1 MSPHTNRRSRR
12 MKANFF
18 ANMKISRKLVAVF
31 LATSVIAM
39 CVNIFIYL
47 NLNQALEKINSV
59 FSSNIS
65 FNELSDSLNKT
76 HQGLTGFL
84 ETKGTDDFEL
94 YYASSLDVKNISRS
108 LNSNVADNSI
118 KLSERD
124 IRNMLDTYLK
134 TADEAVTAKRGRK
147 IDEYTAKYEECTR
160 IKDYLNTYIYS
171 VNNEQFRTN
180 SETYMALV
188 NSLRYTEIMSMLIF
202 AVASVMNVLLIV
214 ILTSTITRPL
224 TRLSAKADEISQG
237 SPENVEP
244 LEVYSD
250 DEVGKVTRAF
260 NEMLASI
267 KDYIAR
273 IRTQLITQSEM
284 KEKNLLMETHLKDA
298 QLKYLQSQIN
308 PHFLFNTL
316 NAGAQLAMM
325 EGADRTVE
333 YIRNMADFF
342 RYNVKKSSE
351 TVKLSEE
358 IELVDSYMY
367 ILNVRFAGEM
377 LFEKDI
383 DESLLNVMVP
393 SMIIQP
399 LVENSIKYG
408 IKDLEPGEGKV
419 TLSVYRE
426 DKMCC
431 IRVSDNGIGTDEEI
445 IEKIMNHEKKPSETR
460 GVGITN
466 VMSRLDLYYNNK
478 EVFEM
483 KSRKNEGTHVTIK
496 IPLEDTNV

>member
-1 MSPHTNRRSRR
+1 MNTTRRRSRL
-12 MKANFF
+12 MADFF
-18 ANMKISRKLVAVF
+18 ANMRISRKLVAVF
-31 LATSVIAM
+31 LVTSFIAM
-39 CVNIFIYL
+39 GVNVFIYL
-47 NLNQALEKINSV
+47 NLNQALDKINSV
-59 FSSNIS
+59 FASNIS
-65 FNELSDSLNKT
+65 LNELSDSLNKT

-94 YYASSLDVKNISRS
+94 YYASSLEIKNMSRQ
-108 LNSNVADNSI
+108 LNSNVTDNNI
-118 KLSERD
+118 RLSERD
-124 IRNMLDTYLK
+124 IRNMIDTYLSY
-134 TADEAVTAKRGRK
+134 ADAAVQAKRGRN
-147 IDEYTAKYEECTR
+147 IDEYTAKYNECTR

-171 VNNEQFRTN
+171 VNNDQFKTN

-188 NSLRYTEIMSMLIF
+188 DSLKYTEVMSVLIF
-202 AVASVMNVLLIV
+202 VVASVMNVLLIV

-244 LEVYSD
+244 LEVYSE

-273 IRTQLITQSEM
+273 IRTQLITESEM

-426 DKMCC
+426 NNMCC

-466 VMSRLDLYYNNK
+466 VMSRLDLYYNNR

>member
-1 MSPHTNRRSRR
+1 M
-12 MKANFF
+12 ANFF

-31 LATSVIAM
+31 LATSFIAM
-39 CVNIFIYL
+39 GVNIFIYL
-47 NLNQALEKINSV
+47 NLNQALEKINTV
-59 FSSNIS
+59 FASNIS
-65 FNELSDSLNKT
+65 LNELSDSLNRT

-94 YYASSLDVKNISRS
+94 YYASSLDVRNMSRK
-108 LNSNVADNSI
+108 LNSNVTDNSI

-134 TADEAVTAKRGRK
+134 IADQAVQAKRGRD
-147 IDEYTAKYEECTR
+147 IDEYTSKYNECTKIR
-160 IKDYLNTYIYS
+160 DYLNTYIYS
-171 VNNEQFRTN
+171 VNNDQFKTN

-188 NSLRYTEIMSMLIF
+188 NSLRYTEVMSVLIF
-202 AVASVMNVLLIV
+202 VVASVMNVLLII

-244 LEVYSD
+244 LAVYSD

-273 IRTQLITQSEM
+273 IRTQLITESEM

-367 ILNVRFAGEM
+367 ILNVRYSGEI
-377 LFEKDI
+377 LFEKEI
-383 DESLLNVMVP
+383 DEKLLNVMVP

-419 TLSVYRE
+419 TLAVYRE
-426 DKMCC
+426 DDMCC

-445 IEKIMNHEKKPSETR
+445 IEKIMNHEKQPSETR

-466 VMSRLDLYYNNK
+466 VMARLDLYYNNK

-496 IPLEDTNV
+496 IPLEEANV

>member
-1 MSPHTNRRSRR
+1 
-12 MKANFF
+12 MKLDKFLS
-18 ANMKISRKLVAVF
+18 NMKISRKPVAVF

-39 CVNIFIYL
+39 CVNLFIYI
-47 NLNQALEKINSV
+47 NLNQALDKINSV

-65 FNELSDSLNKT
+65 LNELSDSLNQT
-76 HQGLTGFL
+76 HQGLTGYL
-84 ETKGTDDFEL
+84 ETKGTDDLEL
-94 YYASSLDVKNISRS
+94 YFASYLNVKQMMRL
-108 LNSNVADNSI
+108 LNSNVTDNNV
-118 KLSERD
+118 KLAERD
-124 IRNMLDTYLK
+124 IREMLDTYLK
-134 TADEAVTAKRGRK
+134 TADEAVQAKRGRN
-147 IDEYTAKYEECTR
+147 IDEYTAKYNECTR

-180 SETYMALV
+180 SENYLALV

-202 AVASVMNVLLIV
+202 AVASVMNVLLII

-224 TRLSAKADEISQG
+224 TRLSSKAEEIISAG
-237 SPENVEP
+237 SPENIEP
-244 LEVYSD
+244 LEVRSG
-250 DEVGKVTRAF
+250 DEVGKVTMAF

-426 DKMCC
+426 DGFAC

>member
-1 MSPHTNRRSRR
+1 

-47 NLNQALEKINSV
+47 NLNQALEKINTV

-367 ILNVRFAGEM
+367 ILNVRYAGEM

-426 DKMCC
+426 DGFAC

>member
-1 MSPHTNRRSRR
+1 

-31 LATSVIAM
+31 LATSIIAM
-39 CVNIFIYL
+39 GVNIFIYVNL
-47 NLNQALEKINSV
+47 NLALDKINQV

-65 FNELSDSLNKT
+65 LNELSDNLNQI
-76 HQGLTGFL
+76 HAGLTGYL
-84 ETKGTDDFEL
+84 ETKGTDDLEL
-94 YYASSLDVKNISRS
+94 YYASTQSMNTLMKD
-108 LNSNVADNSI
+108 LNDTVTDNSV

-124 IRNMLDTYLK
+124 IRNMLEPYLAP
-134 TADEAVTAKRGRK
+134 ADEAIQAKRGRN
-147 IDEYTAKYEECTR
+147 IDEYTTKYNECTR

-180 SETYMALV
+180 SNNYNALV

-202 AVASVMNVLLIV
+202 AVASVMNILLII
-214 ILTSTITRPL
+214 ILTNTITRPL

-244 LEVYSD
+244 LEVISD

-342 RYNVKKSSE
+342 RYNVKKNSE

-408 IKDLEPGEGKV
+408 IKDLEPGEGKI

-426 DKMCC
+426 GDNCC
-431 IRVSDNGIGTDEEI
+431 IRVSDNGIGTDEDI
-445 IEKIMNHEKKPSETR
+445 IEKIMSNEKKPSETR

-466 VMSRLDLYYNNK
+466 VMERLDLHYNNR
-478 EVFEM
+478 EVFEI
-483 KSRKNEGTHVTIK
+483 KSKKNEGTHVTIK
-496 IPLEDTNV
+496 IPLEDGNV

>member
-1 MSPHTNRRSRR
+1 

-31 LATSVIAM
+31 LVTSVIAM
-39 CVNIFIYL
+39 CVNIFVYI
-47 NLNQALEKINSV
+47 NLNQALDKINTV

-65 FNELSDSLNKT
+65 LNELSDNLNEM
-76 HQGLTGFL
+76 HNGLTGFL
-84 ETKGTDDFEL
+84 ETKGTDDLEL
-94 YYASSLDVKNISRS
+94 YFASSQKMNIMMKDLNNTVTDNNVK
-108 LNSNVADNSI
+108 LA
-118 KLSERD
+118 ERD

-134 TADEAVTAKRGRK
+134 TADEAVQAKRGRN
-147 IDEYTAKYEECTR
+147 IDEYTSKYNECCKIR
-160 IKDYLNTYIYS
+160 DYLNTYIYS

-180 SETYMALV
+180 SNNYSALV
-188 NSLRYTEIMSMLIF
+188 NSLRYTEIISMLIF

-214 ILTSTITRPL
+214 ILTNTITRPL
-224 TRLSAKADEISQG
+224 TRLSSKAVEISSG
-237 SPENVEP
+237 NPENVEP
-244 LEVYSD
+244 LEVISD
-250 DEVGKVTRAF
+250 DEVGKVTTAF

-325 EGADRTVE
+325 EGADRTAE

-342 RYNVKKSSE
+342 RYNVKKNSE

-358 IELVDSYMY
+358 IELVDAYIY
-367 ILNVRFAGEM
+367 ILNVRFSGEII
-377 LFEKDI
+377 FEKDI
-383 DESLLNVMVP
+383 DESLLTVMVP

-408 IKDLEPGEGKV
+408 IKDVEPGEGKI

-426 DKMCC
+426 GDNCC
-431 IRVSDNGIGTDEEI
+431 IRVSDNGIGTDEDI
-445 IEKIMNHEKKPSETR
+445 IEKIMSNEKKPSETR

-466 VMSRLDLYYNNK
+466 VMERLDLHYNNR
-478 EVFEM
+478 EVFEI
-483 KSRKNEGTHVTIK
+483 KSKKNEGTHVTIK
-496 IPLEDTNV
+496 IPLEAGNV

>member
-1 MSPHTNRRSRR
+1 
-12 MKANFF
+12 MKLDKFLS
-18 ANMKISRKLVAVF
+18 NMKISRKLVAVF

-39 CVNIFIYL
+39 CVNLFIYI
-47 NLNQALEKINSV
+47 NLNQALDKINSV

-65 FNELSDSLNKT
+65 LNELSDSLNQT
-76 HQGLTGFL
+76 HQGLTGYL
-84 ETKGTDDFEL
+84 ETKGTDDLEL
-94 YYASSLDVKNISRS
+94 YFASYLNVKQMMRL
-108 LNSNVADNSI
+108 LNSNVTDNNV
-118 KLSERD
+118 KLAERD
-124 IRNMLDTYLK
+124 IREMLDTYLK
-134 TADEAVTAKRGRK
+134 TADEAVQAKRGRN
-147 IDEYTAKYEECTR
+147 IDEYTAKYNECTR

-180 SETYMALV
+180 SENYMALV

-202 AVASVMNVLLIV
+202 AVASVMNVLLII

-224 TRLSAKADEISQG
+224 TRLSSKAEEIISAG
-237 SPENVEP
+237 SPENIEP
-244 LEVYSD
+244 LEVRSG
-250 DEVGKVTRAF
+250 DEVGKVTMAF

-426 DKMCC
+426 DGYAC

>member
-1 MSPHTNRRSRR
+1 MR
-12 MKANFF
+12 ANFF

-31 LATSVIAM
+31 LATSFIAM
-39 CVNIFIYL
+39 GVNIFIYL
-47 NLNQALEKINSV
+47 NLNQALDKINSV
-59 FSSNIS
+59 FASNIS
-65 FNELSDSLNKT
+65 LNELSDSLNKT

-94 YYASSLDVKNISRS
+94 FYASALDIKNMSRK
-108 LNSNVADNSI
+108 LNSNVTDNNI

-124 IRNMLDTYLK
+124 IRNMLDTYLSL
-134 TADEAVTAKRGRK
+134 ADEAVQAKRGRN
-147 IDEYTAKYEECTR
+147 IDEYTAKYDECTR

-171 VNNEQFRTN
+171 VNNDQFRTN
-180 SETYMALV
+180 SETYTALV
-188 NSLRYTEIMSMLIF
+188 NSLRYTEVMSVLIF
-202 AVASVMNVLLIV
+202 AVASVMNVLLII

-224 TRLSAKADEISQG
+224 TRLSNKADEISQG
-237 SPENVEP
+237 SPENVAP
-244 LEVYSD
+244 LAVYSE

-267 KDYIAR
+267 KDYIAK
-273 IRTQLITQSEM
+273 IRTQLITESEM

-426 DKMCC
+426 NNMCC

-466 VMSRLDLYYNNK
+466 VMSRLDLYYNNR

>member
-1 MSPHTNRRSRR
+1 
-12 MKANFF
+12 MKLDKFLS
-18 ANMKISRKLVAVF
+18 NMKISRKLVAVF

-39 CVNIFIYL
+39 CVNLFIYI
-47 NLNQALEKINSV
+47 NLNQALDKINSV

-65 FNELSDSLNKT
+65 LNELSDSLNQT
-76 HQGLTGFL
+76 HQGLTGYL
-84 ETKGTDDFEL
+84 ETKGTDDLEL
-94 YYASSLDVKNISRS
+94 YFASYLNVKQMMRL
-108 LNSNVADNSI
+108 LNSNVTDNNV
-118 KLSERD
+118 KLAERD
-124 IRNMLDTYLK
+124 IREMLDTYLK
-134 TADEAVTAKRGRK
+134 TADEAVQAKRGRN
-147 IDEYTAKYEECTR
+147 IDEYTAKYNECTR

-180 SETYMALV
+180 SENYMALV

-202 AVASVMNVLLIV
+202 AVASVMNVLLII

-224 TRLSAKADEISQG
+224 TRLSSKAEEIISAG
-237 SPENVEP
+237 SPENIEP
-244 LEVYSD
+244 LEVRSG
-250 DEVGKVTRAF
+250 DEVGKVTMAF

-426 DKMCC
+426 DGFAC

>member
-1 MSPHTNRRSRR
+1 MA
-12 MKANFF
+12 KGNFF

-31 LATSVIAM
+31 LVTSIIAM
-39 CVNIFIYL
+39 AVNIFIYF
-47 NLNQALEKINSV
+47 NLNQALDKINSV

-65 FNELSDSLNKT
+65 LNELSDNLNEL
-76 HQGLTGFL
+76 HSGLTGYL
-84 ETKGTDDFEL
+84 ETKGTDDLEL
-94 YYASSLDVKNISRS
+94 YYASSQKMNEMMKN
-108 LNSNVADNSI
+108 LNDEVTDNSI

-124 IRNMLDTYLK
+124 IRNMLETYLK
-134 TADEAVTAKRGRK
+134 TADEAIQAKRGRN
-147 IDEYTAKYEECTR
+147 IDEYTAKYNECSK
-160 IKDYLNTYIYS
+160 IKEYLNTYIYS
-171 VNNEQFRTN
+171 INNEQFRTN
-180 SETYMALV
+180 SENYQALV

-202 AVASVMNVLLIV
+202 AVASVMNVLLIIV
-214 ILTSTITRPL
+214 LTNTITRPL
-224 TRLSAKADEISQG
+224 TRLSAKAEEISMG

-244 LEVYSD
+244 LEVVSD
-250 DEVGKVTRAF
+250 DEVGKVTNAF

-325 EGADRTVE
+325 EGADRTGE
-333 YIRNMADFF
+333 YIRKMADFF
-342 RYNVKKSSE
+342 RYNVKKTSE

-358 IELVDSYMY
+358 IELVDSYIY
-367 ILNVRFAGEM
+367 ILNVRFAGEII
-377 LFEKDI
+377 FEKDI
-383 DESLLNVMVP
+383 DETLLDVMVP

-408 IKDLEPGEGKV
+408 IKDVEPGDGKI

-426 DKMCC
+426 GDNCC
-431 IRVSDNGIGTDEEI
+431 IRVSDNGIGTDEDI
-445 IEKIMNHEKKPSETR
+445 IEKIMSNEKKPSETR

-466 VMSRLDLYYNNK
+466 VMERLDLHYNNR
-478 EVFEM
+478 EVFEI
-483 KSRKNEGTHVTIK
+483 KSKKNEGTQVTIK
-496 IPLEDTNV
+496 IPMEAGNV